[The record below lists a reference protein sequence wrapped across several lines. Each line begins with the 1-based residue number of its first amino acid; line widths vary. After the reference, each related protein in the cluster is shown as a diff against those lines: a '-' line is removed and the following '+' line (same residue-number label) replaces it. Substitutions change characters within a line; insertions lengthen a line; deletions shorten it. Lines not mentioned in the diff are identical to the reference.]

1 MISKVKS
8 AICILLLIALLTGCG
23 GKVADVVS
31 SGNQEVLSEDS
42 KFRLFEPDGSVFI
55 SDTIP
60 ERVIVVSV
68 STAEIMDALG
78 IEMVG
83 MTRTTKPISEKLKAL
98 PTVGFPM
105 QPNIES
111 ITALNP
117 DLVILTYDFKNQNKE
132 KMEQHNI
139 PAYFIDNQSYKGTME
154 SIEMLGKAFGKQE
167 AADKLLKE
175 MKEKEKLVFEKTNKD
190 NPPKVLILFGTSES
204 FMMARDTSF
213 TGEMLKMLGG
223 KNIINDADIK
233 LSSDTG
239 NYIPMSIEKVVEM
252 NPDIILR
259 ISHGTVEATQ
269 MLYEQ
274 EFLRNPIWNTI
285 SAQQNNK
292 VYDLPQDLFFSNSG
306 LRIVES
312 LEYLANLLND

>member
-1 MISKVKS
+1 MKTKALIILLFIAILVTGCTSKV
-8 AICILLLIALLTGCG
+8 TE
-23 GKVADVVS
+23 VS
-31 SGNQEVLSEDS
+31 SGTSKEVEDGR
-42 KFRLFEPDGSVFI
+42 FRLYEPDGTVFE
-55 SDTIP
+55 SDKIP
-60 ERVIVVSV
+60 ERIIVVSV

-83 MTRTTKPISEKLKAL
+83 MTRTTRQISEKLKAL

-117 DLVILTYDFKNQNKE
+117 DLVILSYDFKNQNKE

-154 SIEMLGKAFGKQE
+154 SIEMLGKAFGKQAE
-167 AADKLLKE
+167 ADKLLKE
-175 MKEKEKLVFEKTNKD
+175 MKDREKAVLDMVKKNNQT
-190 NPPKVLILFGTSES
+190 KVLVLFGTSES

-213 TGEMLKMLGG
+213 AGDLVKLLGA

-233 LSSDTG
+233 LSEDTG
-239 NYIPMSIEKVVEM
+239 NYIPLSIEKVVEM

-274 EFLRNPIWNTI
+274 EFTRNPIWKNIT
-285 SAQQNNK
+285 AQQNGA

-312 LEYLANLLND
+312 LEYLAKLLYK